1 MMGKMTT
8 IEERKQIAIDLV
20 QKTADKLIYDII
32 ESKTY
37 DYIQFGTYFHF
48 HQSKME
54 MGMFN
59 GKPQEYIVNNPLY
72 KSYFS
77 KVPQG

>member
-37 DYIQFGTYFHF
+37 DYIDFQTYFHL
-48 HQSKME
+48 HQNK
-54 MGMFN
+54 
-59 GKPQEYIVNNPLY
+59 IVNNPLY